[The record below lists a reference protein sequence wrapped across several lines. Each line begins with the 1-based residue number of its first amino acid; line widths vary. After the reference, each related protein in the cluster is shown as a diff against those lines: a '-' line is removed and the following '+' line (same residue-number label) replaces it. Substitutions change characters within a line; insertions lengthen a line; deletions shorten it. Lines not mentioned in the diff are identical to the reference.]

1 MSKIFKTY
9 MDYYT
14 LCGERLY
21 SKHTENSGMHTPFS
35 ICGQIEN
42 PLPRHLA

>member
-1 MSKIFKTY
+1 
-9 MDYYT
+9 MDYYA

-21 SKHTENSGMHTPFS
+21 SKHTEDSGMHTSFS